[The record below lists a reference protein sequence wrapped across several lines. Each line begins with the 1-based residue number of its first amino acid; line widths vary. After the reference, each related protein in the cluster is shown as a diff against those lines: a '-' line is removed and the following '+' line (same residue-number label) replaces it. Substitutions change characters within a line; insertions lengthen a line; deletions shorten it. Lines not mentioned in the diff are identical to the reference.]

1 MRFFTKRLTLL
12 AVLLWAVAG
21 AKAQSIEFEVDG
33 IWYLIFESSSE
44 DKSVKVIRDLYEGD
58 IVIPETVAYEGE
70 TYAVTQIGAWAF
82 TDCMNLRSVTIPN
95 SVTVIGDRAFGGCIG
110 LTTVEIPASVTS
122 ISGDVFS
129 ACTNLASIE
138 VDEGNTVYTSIDGV
152 LYSKDKKTLCCVPPK
167 STFQGIPDFVTVI
180 GEFAFSYC
188 TDLTSLEIPSTVESI
203 GRCAFVEC
211 SGLTSLKI
219 PSSVVSIG
227 DCAFQ
232 GCSGLTF
239 LDIPSSVVSI
249 GDYAFEGCDSL
260 TSVKLPPALK
270 TLGDF
275 AFPYSNLD
283 SIVLPHSLE
292 TWGRISS
299 SSSSMG
305 VPRMVYICL
314 FENEN
319 VINALNTAS
328 FNARRTTVYGTA
340 EILEKVSLIGA
351 TKELLFDIT
360 DVKKE
365 EGTLSFAVTDVVP
378 FMQIRALEIA
388 GQRVEANESSVYR
401 FDGMPEGSEHELVIY
416 ADINGVEYPVHL
428 TVTAA
433 GGGVAIHSVA
443 DEGTDGLQAE
453 VGGNLSD
460 GTARLRVA
468 GDGGEAR
475 WTLTEVGGA
484 MVAQGCARAD
494 GSWQRIEGVYA
505 SRGIYLLMVSDGQVA
520 KTIKLVAR

>member
-1 MRFFTKRLTLL
+1 
-12 AVLLWAVAG
+12 
-21 AKAQSIEFEVDG
+21 
-33 IWYLIFESSSE
+33 
-44 DKSVKVIRDLYEGD
+44 
-58 IVIPETVAYEGE
+58 
-70 TYAVTQIGAWAF
+70 
-82 TDCMNLRSVTIPN
+82 
-95 SVTVIGDRAFGGCIG
+95 
-110 LTTVEIPASVTS
+110 
-122 ISGDVFS
+122 
-129 ACTNLASIE
+129 
-138 VDEGNTVYTSIDGV
+138 
-152 LYSKDKKTLCCVPPK
+152 
-167 STFQGIPDFVTVI
+167 
-180 GEFAFSYC
+180 
-188 TDLTSLEIPSTVESI
+188 
-203 GRCAFVEC
+203 
-211 SGLTSLKI
+211 
-219 PSSVVSIG
+219 
-227 DCAFQ
+227 
-232 GCSGLTF
+232 
-239 LDIPSSVVSI
+239 
-249 GDYAFEGCDSL
+249 
-260 TSVKLPPALK
+260 
-270 TLGDF
+270 
-275 AFPYSNLD
+275 
-283 SIVLPHSLE
+283 
-292 TWGRISS
+292 
-299 SSSSMG
+299 MG

>member
-1 MRFFTKRLTLL
+1 
-12 AVLLWAVAG
+12 
-21 AKAQSIEFEVDG
+21 
-33 IWYLIFESSSE
+33 
-44 DKSVKVIRDLYEGD
+44 
-58 IVIPETVAYEGE
+58 
-70 TYAVTQIGAWAF
+70 
-82 TDCMNLRSVTIPN
+82 
-95 SVTVIGDRAFGGCIG
+95 
-110 LTTVEIPASVTS
+110 
-122 ISGDVFS
+122 
-129 ACTNLASIE
+129 
-138 VDEGNTVYTSIDGV
+138 
-152 LYSKDKKTLCCVPPK
+152 
-167 STFQGIPDFVTVI
+167 
-180 GEFAFSYC
+180 
-188 TDLTSLEIPSTVESI
+188 
-203 GRCAFVEC
+203 
-211 SGLTSLKI
+211 
-219 PSSVVSIG
+219 
-227 DCAFQ
+227 
-232 GCSGLTF
+232 
-239 LDIPSSVVSI
+239 
-249 GDYAFEGCDSL
+249 
-260 TSVKLPPALK
+260 
-270 TLGDF
+270 
-275 AFPYSNLD
+275 
-283 SIVLPHSLE
+283 
-292 TWGRISS
+292 
-299 SSSSMG
+299 MG

-428 TVTAA
+428 TVAAA

-453 VGGNLSD
+453 VGGK
-460 GTARLRVA
+460 RVA

-494 GSWQRIEGVYA
+494 GSWH
-505 SRGIYLLMVSDGQVA
+505 LLDGAQGA
-520 KTIKLVAR
+520 KGLCLLSVRCGLVVKTVKFMAR